1 MSKCTK
7 KEKCGSVAESVQT
20 EYTPGRTSVPLVF
33 FHDSFLA
40 PVRHDGE
47 ANIPES
53 RVNKRI
59 ALWANS
65 KGFAF
70 GKCYCLFC

>member
-1 MSKCTK
+1 MY
-7 KEKCGSVAESVQT
+7 EKGELGCDAESVHT

-33 FHDSFLA
+33 FHDSFLT
-40 PVRHDGE
+40 PVRHDDK

-70 GKCYCLFC
+70 GKYYCLFS

>member
-1 MSKCTK
+1 MY
-7 KEKCGSVAESVQT
+7 EKGEVGCDAQSVQT

-33 FHDSFLA
+33 FRDSFLT
-40 PVRHDGE
+40 PVRHDGK

-59 ALWANS
+59 ALWANR

-70 GKCYCLFC
+70 GKYYCLFC